1 MGMHRPLTAAS
12 LVTRRTSRLVT
23 TTPSRSLFTRTQSA
37 QQPQR
42 AYKMSAIPQLLANNE
57 QFSTTFKQ
65 QYPELLAQLG
75 KTQKPKVCWLGCA
88 DSRVPPELATGVQP
102 GDIFVHRNIGNVFH
116 DDDPAALSVL
126 TFAINALGVEAIMVV
141 GHTGCGAVNAG
152 MSFCHKELKEGQ
164 SAAPSPDDKH
174 TTILRKWTEPIAKL
188 AENMLKANNGE
199 PLNSQQLD
207 ELTAQHVRETVRA
220 VARSWPLQNAWKSG
234 TKSKEDVVVVGWLF
248 DVREMKAKD

>member
-1 MGMHRPLTAAS
+1 MKKTLVPIDNEMVGECTDAFCMHRPLTAAS

-102 GDIFVHRNIGNVFH
+102 GDIFVH
-116 DDDPAALSVL
+116 
-126 TFAINALGVEAIMVV
+126 
-141 GHTGCGAVNAG
+141 
-152 MSFCHKELKEGQ
+152 
-164 SAAPSPDDKH
+164 
-174 TTILRKWTEPIAKL
+174 
-188 AENMLKANNGE
+188 
-199 PLNSQQLD
+199 
-207 ELTAQHVRETVRA
+207 VR
-220 VARSWPLQNAWKSG
+220 RSYHL
-234 TKSKEDVVVVGWLF
+234 L
-248 DVREMKAKD
+248 